1 MVLNTLLFDAGMRT
15 WSALMA
21 NSVCRRSSE
30 YAITL
35 HPSALPTMAC
45 ACPCSGPS
53 AAVAAAWGM
62 VVIPPGAGADAAT
75 ASAARMRA
83 ASEMALARVP

>member
-1 MVLNTLLFDAGMRT
+1 M
-15 WSALMA
+15 
-21 NSVCRRSSE
+21 
-30 YAITL
+30 
-35 HPSALPTMAC
+35 
-45 ACPCSGPS
+45 
-53 AAVAAAWGM
+53 AVAAAWGM